1 MLILPEMEPS
11 NRIGG
16 PTTIAEELWI
26 GFSELLRK
34 ARMKHDAGF
43 LQHVAM
49 RLTHKASLLAMLY
62 STASIIV
69 LGDSSG

>member
-16 PTTIAEELWI
+16 PTTMAEELWI

-34 ARMKHDAGF
+34 ARMKHDTGF
-43 LQHVAM
+43 LKEGA
-49 RLTHKASLLAMLY
+49 RLLF
-62 STASIIV
+62 V
-69 LGDSSG
+69 RQP

>member
-1 MLILPEMEPS
+1 MADES
-11 NRIGG
+11 RIG
-16 PTTIAEELWI
+16 I
-26 GFSELLRK
+26 SDLLRK

-49 RLTHKASLLAMLY
+49 RMTHEASLLAMPD

>member
-1 MLILPEMEPS
+1 M
-11 NRIGG
+11 
-16 PTTIAEELWI
+16 AEESRI

-62 STASIIV
+62 STASIVV

>member
-1 MLILPEMEPS
+1 MAEES
-11 NRIGG
+11 RIG
-16 PTTIAEELWI
+16 I
-26 GFSELLRK
+26 SELLRK

-49 RLTHKASLLAMLY
+49 RLTHKASLLAMPN
-62 STASIIV
+62 STTSIIV